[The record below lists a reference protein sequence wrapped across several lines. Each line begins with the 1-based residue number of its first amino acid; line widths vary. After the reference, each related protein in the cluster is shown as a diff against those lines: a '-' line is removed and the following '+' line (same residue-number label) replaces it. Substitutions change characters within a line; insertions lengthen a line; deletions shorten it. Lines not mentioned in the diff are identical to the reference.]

1 MAPAD
6 ATTAV
11 GLAARLGAYCRVEQ
25 QLFAVLGRWV
35 VEIPEPD
42 VKLALAEHADHAAW
56 RARRWYELLPTA
68 PPGADALVVVP
79 PEADAAVAT
88 AAALADGPDRTLEKL
103 AVAGRVLLPRLAAAL
118 HAHLDWTSPLTEP
131 AVGRVLALCARRC
144 RRGLGRPG
152 APGAGSRGRR
162 RGPEPGGRG
171 PANGRTGARRGGRTH
186 RSGERRS
193 AGRWWGP
200 LTGPVS

>member
-25 QLFAVLGRWV
+25 QLFAVLGSWV
-35 VEIPEPD
+35 VEVPEPD

-68 PPGADALVVVP
+68 PPGADALVMVP
-79 PEADAAVAT
+79 PEADAAVEA
-88 AAALADGPDRTLEKL
+88 AAALGEGADRTLEKL

-131 AVGRVLALCARRC
+131 AVGRVLAVCAADVDADWAAHERLVQALAVDEAGLDRVAAAQ
-144 RRGLGRPG
+144 RTAERALVAAGGLIGPGSVGARGGGG
-152 APGAGSRGRR
+152 AP
-162 RGPEPGGRG
+162 
-171 PANGRTGARRGGRTH
+171 
-186 RSGERRS
+186 
-193 AGRWWGP
+193 
-200 LTGPVS
+200 